1 MQLLQLSNVDIF
13 FDHFCNLSS
22 ISGNV
27 GTVSPAPVS
36 TVSNANIQVSTPFTD
51 GLNLSSLFNFKDVE
65 IGFRVGNHIQPLL
78 SPSDSE
84 GTSTLFTPN
93 IQLEQ
98 SNLRDV
104 IGTTGNLAANYNDE
118 LEEPSQQEG
127 SSADTVLS
135 AAAMGVTAASEVDEV
150 HLTFAFP
157 QSHAIKQVSGSK
169 GASLL
174 NFKSFEYSTDN
185 GSTFASELA
194 FGPSNNDV
202 LTRTGGR
209 NGRNVNFVIN
219 GSTNIPN
226 NGYIK
231 PNPAQFT
238 SFIEEF
244 KIDTKFQPFDTYRI
258 RVRRITI

>member
-1 MQLLQLSNVDIF
+1 MLTQCRQSAVPIYLRIAGAGPNGSELRTKIAKFTNTTEVKIADAIATTVSNVDIF

-36 TVSNANIQVSTPFTD
+36 TVSNANIQVSTPFAD

-104 IGTTGNLAANYNDE
+104 IE
-118 LEEPSQQEG
+118 QQEIY
-127 SSADTVLS
+127 
-135 AAAMGVTAASEVDEV
+135 
-150 HLTFAFP
+150 
-157 QSHAIKQVSGSK
+157 Q
-169 GASLL
+169 
-174 NFKSFEYSTDN
+174 
-185 GSTFASELA
+185 
-194 FGPSNNDV
+194 
-202 LTRTGGR
+202 
-209 NGRNVNFVIN
+209 
-219 GSTNIPN
+219 
-226 NGYIK
+226 
-231 PNPAQFT
+231 AQLIMT
-238 SFIEEF
+238 MN
-244 KIDTKFQPFDTYRI
+244 
-258 RVRRITI
+258 